1 MSDMQANVTIS
12 LKDEISS
19 RLGTIGS
26 AVETLGT
33 KFTAF
38 RRSAGNVFTSLGSS
52 ASALSTASASLTTA
66 GSRAAAAAAYFR
78 SLNAS
83 AGSIR
88 TLSSSLAVLPRA
100 LRDMA
105 SQMPSVVR
113 HGNTIVR
120 SLQGFNRD
128 LPRFLR
134 SSRSIRDV
142 LGAVAN
148 KLRDAANQANL
159 LRGSVSTLDG
169 AVSSSNSQLST
180 LRSTLSGVESSLSS
194 SATSAASLSASLG
207 TIQSAA
213 AASRAEAQSLS
224 DAFEN
229 LGSLSISL
237 GKGFLAAGGG
247 IAGAGLY
254 AVKKAMEV
262 ETSEAT
268 LRNTLTGGE
277 AESAQQLQA
286 LYREAQKLGVELP
299 GSTKDM
305 MEMFVA
311 LRQQGI
317 SVKNILGN
325 GEGGLGKATATFA
338 TLCGRDFQTSA
349 VYVAKFQEALGVSA
363 AKTTE
368 MIGKLNQLR
377 NASGLTEDQLFE
389 TMKYVGPSL
398 SALKITGPGKEK
410 AIDEIFSFFGILAK
424 KGIEGSSA
432 GTGTAQ
438 MLMRLSKINEIINSD
453 KFKYA
458 DLIAKHKIRFTLFDR
473 KGEFIGLTN
482 AIAQFADLKNK
493 LNDQQV
499 MNLTNALLGDE
510 AGRVMMAAMQEDVP
524 GMHAMQREI
533 MGQKGMDESIKNIMG
548 TGAMK
553 WETLQG
559 GIETSISTIG
569 KKISEHIKLDELFD
583 KAIDKLDKLNEWLN
597 DPKNDK
603 KIKQWIEDAKHLA
616 LTLAGIGTALV
627 GIGSALTSMVAVTKT
642 IGVIGESF
650 GDIGKF
656 LAKMPKF
663 NSSFTPI
670 LTFLTKP
677 LSLAGIGG
685 ATAALLGIATALGLI
700 YKFWAPIKTLFT
712 GYFKGVSG
720 NFVQLKAALQRLRKA
735 FDPIVEAAKTLW
747 GWLRKLFAPS
757 SADLTEYGAT
767 FGAWQTNNLISVIEI
782 IASGVELLTS
792 SFEELGHVAG
802 TAFEIVNGDI
812 SFDQANFSKDGG
824 LVAQTLKNISED
836 ERLSPLA
843 YFGQALGEAS
853 AVGPLADFATKAGET
868 FWHWWYGGS
877 AADKEAEKL
886 QRRLERKKWWKDQIN
901 LISSFWKQAWSDL
914 YTHFDGAI
922 NKVKSAFSGLISWFK
937 NTGQRLASIL
947 EDAFTIPVPSWWNR
961 LTGHAPPQT
970 SYAEA
975 MSPQISGSASANIGP
990 VYDAAQVAKFRNKSN
1005 SAAHKT
1011 TTVTNNNNITVSVNG
1026 SGDPEE
1032 TAQRVAS
1039 ALGSLEMDGL
1049 GFGYA

>member
-19 RLGTIGS
+19 RLGTIGN
-26 AVETLGT
+26 AVETLGA

-38 RRSAGNVFTSLGSS
+38 RRNAGNVFSSLGSS
-52 ASALSTASASLTTA
+52 ASAIA
-66 GSRAAAAAAYFR
+66 G
-78 SLNAS
+78 
-83 AGSIR
+83 
-88 TLSSSLAVLPRA
+88 LPRA
-100 LRDMA
+100 LRDAAM
-105 SQMPSVVR
+105 QMPNVVR
-113 HGNTIVR
+113 HGNTIVN
-120 SLQGFNRD
+120 SLRGFNRD

-159 LRGSVSTLDG
+159 LRGSVSALDG

-180 LRSTLSGVESSLSS
+180 FRGSLSS
-194 SATSAASLSASLG
+194 SAISAGSLSTSLG
-207 TIQSAA
+207 AVQSAA
-213 AASRAEAQSLS
+213 AASRAETQSLGS
-224 DAFEN
+224 ALEN
-229 LGSLSISL
+229 LGGTFTSI

-247 IAGAGLY
+247 MAGAGLY

-262 ETSEAT
+262 ETSEAA
-268 LRNTLTGGE
+268 LKNTLTGGE
-277 AESAQQLQA
+277 AETAQQLQA

-458 DLIAKHKIRFTLFDR
+458 DLIAKKNIRFDLFNK

-482 AIAQFADLKNK
+482 AVEQFAALKYK
-493 LNDQQV
+493 LNDQQL

-510 AGRVMMAAMQEDVP
+510 AGRVMMAAMQEGGS
-524 GMHAMQREI
+524 GMYNQYREI
-533 MGQKGMDESIKNIMG
+533 IAQKGMDESIKNIMG

-569 KKISEHIKLDELFD
+569 KKISEHIKLDKLFD

-603 KIKQWIEDAKHLA
+603 KIKQWIEDAKQLA

-627 GIGSALTSMVAVTKT
+627 GIGSAITSMVAVTKT
-642 IGVIGESF
+642 IGVVGENF
-650 GDIGKF
+650 GAIKKVFDIGGKLGWVTHLFKLFTIPMTGWFPLLLSGSGLIF
-656 LAKMPKF
+656 LATLGVLIYA
-663 NSSFTPI
+663 NW
-670 LTFLTKP
+670 KP
-677 LSLAGIGG
+677 LVTFFDGFFKGIKKSVGTLRPSLDKLKDAFQPIIDGFKELFGLINTSDYD
-685 ATAALLGIATALGLI
+685 ATLDGEALGIASVQTFKDLI
-700 YKFWAPIKTLFT
+700 DITT
-712 GYFKGVSG
+712 GAV
-720 NFVQLKAALQRLRKA
+720 
-735 FDPIVEAAKTLW
+735 D
-747 GWLRKLFAPS
+747 
-757 SADLTEYGAT
+757 
-767 FGAWQTNNLISVIEI
+767 
-782 IASGVELLTS
+782 LLTS
-792 SFEELGHVAG
+792 SLKAAGKAAG
-802 TAFEIVNGDI
+802 TAFSVI
-812 SFDQANFSKDGG
+812 ADG
-824 LVAQTLKNISED
+824 AP
-836 ERLSPLA
+836 LS
-843 YFGQALGEAS
+843 
-853 AVGPLADFATKAGET
+853 
-868 FWHWWYGGS
+868 
-877 AADKEAEKL
+877 EAEFTDKDNPFTNAL
-886 QRRLERKKWWKDQIN
+886 KMAFSADSQQDKYLSWMPFYKGSQTAFEFLATAYYDSWENAFKGLSKRLPGWCEDLIKGVSSWWQQTCN
-901 LISSFWKQAWSDL
+901 DL
-914 YTHFDGAI
+914 HTHFNEAV
-922 NKVKSAFSGLISWFK
+922 NKVKNTFSGLVSWFK
-937 NTGQRLASIL
+937 DTGHRLASIL

-961 LTGHAPPQT
+961 LTGHTPSQT

-975 MSPQISGSASANIGP
+975 MSPQIFGSASANIGP
-990 VYDAAQVAKFRNKSN
+990 VYDAAQVAKFRSKN
-1005 SAAHKT
+1005 SSDAHKT

-1039 ALGSLEMDGL
+1039 ALGTLEMDGIS
-1049 GFGYA
+1049 FGYA

>member
-26 AVETLGT
+26 AVETLGA

-38 RRSAGNVFTSLGSS
+38 RRNAGNAFSSLGSS
-52 ASALSTASASLTTA
+52 ASAIA
-66 GSRAAAAAAYFR
+66 G
-78 SLNAS
+78 
-83 AGSIR
+83 
-88 TLSSSLAVLPRA
+88 LPRA
-100 LRDMA
+100 LRDTAM
-105 SQMPSVVR
+105 QMPNVVR
-113 HGNTIVR
+113 HGNTIVN
-120 SLQGFNRD
+120 SLRGFNRD

-159 LRGSVSTLDG
+159 LRGSVSALDG

-180 LRSTLSGVESSLSS
+180 FRGSLSS
-194 SATSAASLSASLG
+194 SAISAGSLSTSLG
-207 TIQSAA
+207 AVQSAA
-213 AASRAEAQSLS
+213 AASRAETQSLGS
-224 DAFEN
+224 ALEN
-229 LGSLSISL
+229 LGGTFTSI

-247 IAGAGLY
+247 MAGAGFY

-262 ETSEAT
+262 ETSEAA
-268 LRNTLTGGE
+268 LKNTLTGGE
-277 AESAQQLQA
+277 AETAQQLQA

-458 DLIAKHKIRFTLFDR
+458 DLIAKKNIRFDLFNK

-482 AIAQFADLKNK
+482 AVEQFAALKYK
-493 LNDQQV
+493 LNDQQL

-510 AGRVMMAAMQEDVP
+510 AGRVMMAAMQEGGS
-524 GMHAMQREI
+524 GMYNQYREI
-533 MGQKGMDESIKNIMG
+533 IAQKGMDESIKNIMG

-569 KKISEHIKLDELFD
+569 KKISEHIKLDKLFD

-603 KIKQWIEDAKHLA
+603 KIKKWIEDAKQLA

-642 IGVIGESF
+642 IGVVGENF
-650 GDIGKF
+650 GAIKKVFDIGGKLGWVTHLFKLFTIPMTGWFPLLLSGSGLIF
-656 LAKMPKF
+656 LATLGVLIYA
-663 NSSFTPI
+663 NW
-670 LTFLTKP
+670 KP
-677 LSLAGIGG
+677 LTTFFDGFFKGIKKSVGTLRPSLDKLKDAFQPIIDGFKELFGLINTSDYD
-685 ATAALLGIATALGLI
+685 ATLDGEALGIASVQTFKDLIDITTGAVDLLTSALKAAGKAAGTTFSIIADGTPLSEVEFTDKDNPFTNALKMAFSADSQQDKYLSWMPFYKGSQTAFEFLATAYYDSWENAFKGLSKRLPGWCEDLI
-700 YKFWAPIKTLFT
+700 
-712 GYFKGVSG
+712 KGVSSWWQQTC
-720 NFVQLKAALQRLRKA
+720 N
-735 FDPIVEAAKTLW
+735 
-747 GWLRKLFAPS
+747 
-757 SADLTEYGAT
+757 DL
-767 FGAWQTNNLISVIEI
+767 
-782 IASGVELLTS
+782 
-792 SFEELGHVAG
+792 H
-802 TAFEIVNGDI
+802 
-812 SFDQANFSKDGG
+812 
-824 LVAQTLKNISED
+824 
-836 ERLSPLA
+836 
-843 YFGQALGEAS
+843 
-853 AVGPLADFATKAGET
+853 
-868 FWHWWYGGS
+868 
-877 AADKEAEKL
+877 
-886 QRRLERKKWWKDQIN
+886 
-901 LISSFWKQAWSDL
+901 
-914 YTHFDGAI
+914 THFNEAV
-922 NKVKSAFSGLISWFK
+922 NKVKNTFSGLVSWFK
-937 NTGQRLASIL
+937 DTGHRLASIL

-961 LTGHAPPQT
+961 LTGHTPSQT

-975 MSPQISGSASANIGP
+975 MSPQIFGSASANIGP
-990 VYDAAQVAKFRNKSN
+990 VYDAAQVAKFRSKN
-1005 SAAHKT
+1005 SSDAHKT

-1039 ALGSLEMDGL
+1039 ALGTLEMDGIS
-1049 GFGYA
+1049 FGYA

>member
-38 RRSAGNVFTSLGSS
+38 RRSAGTVFSSLGSS
-52 ASALSTASASLTTA
+52 ASAIA
-66 GSRAAAAAAYFR
+66 G
-78 SLNAS
+78 
-83 AGSIR
+83 I
-88 TLSSSLAVLPRA
+88 PRA

-134 SSRSIRDV
+134 SSRSVRDV

-148 KLRDAANQANL
+148 KLRDAANQANS
-159 LRGSVSTLDG
+159 LRGSVSALDG

-180 LRSTLSGVESSLSS
+180 FRGTLSGVQTGLSS
-194 SATSAASLSASLG
+194 SAASAGTLSASLG
-207 TIQSAA
+207 TIQSSA
-213 AASRAEAQSLS
+213 AASRAETQSLGEAL
-224 DAFEN
+224 DN
-229 LGSLSISL
+229 LGGTFTSI

-268 LRNTLTGGE
+268 LKNTLTGGK

-363 AKTTE
+363 TKTTE

-458 DLIAKHKIRFTLFDR
+458 DLIAKKNIRFDLFNK

-482 AIAQFADLKNK
+482 AVEQFAALKYK
-493 LNDQQV
+493 LNDQQL

-510 AGRVMMAAMQEDVP
+510 AGRVMMAAMQEGGS
-524 GMHAMQREI
+524 GMYNQYREI
-533 MGQKGMDESIKNIMG
+533 QAQKGMDESIKNIMG

-583 KAIDKLDKLNEWLN
+583 KAIDKLDKFNEWLN

-603 KIKQWIEDAKHLA
+603 RIKQYIEDAKKLA
-616 LTLAGIGTALV
+616 VTLLGV
-627 GIGSALTSMVAVTKT
+627 GSAFMALGTSLTSMVAVTKT
-642 IGVIGESF
+642 IGAVGESF
-650 GDIGKF
+650 GAIKNVFDIGGKLGWVTRLF
-656 LAKMPKF
+656 KLFTIPMTGWFPLLLSGSGLILLATLGVLIYA
-663 NSSFTPI
+663 NW
-670 LTFLTKP
+670 KP
-677 LSLAGIGG
+677 LTTFFDGFFKGIKKSVGILSPSLEKLKEAFQPIIDGFKELFGLIGTSDYD
-685 ATAALLGIATALGLI
+685 ATLNGEALGIRSVETFRDLI
-700 YKFWAPIKTLFT
+700 DITT
-712 GYFKGVSG
+712 GTVDLLTSA
-720 NFVQLKAALQRLRKA
+720 LKAAGKA
-735 FDPIVEAAKTLW
+735 AGTLFSIIADGAPLSEAEFTDKDNPFTNALKMA
-747 GWLRKLFAPS
+747 F
-757 SADLTEYGAT
+757 SADSQQDKYLSWMPFYKGS
-767 FGAWQTNNLISVIEI
+767 Q
-782 IASGVELLTS
+782 
-792 SFEELGHVAG
+792 
-802 TAFEIVNGDI
+802 TAFEFLATAYYD
-812 SFDQANFSKDGG
+812 SWANAFKG
-824 LVAQTLKNISED
+824 LGK
-836 ERLSPLA
+836 RLPGWCRDLIK
-843 YFGQALGEAS
+843 G
-853 AVGPLADFATKAGET
+853 
-868 FWHWWYGGS
+868 
-877 AADKEAEKL
+877 
-886 QRRLERKKWWKDQIN
+886 
-901 LISSFWKQAWSDL
+901 ISSWWQQTCNDL
-914 YTHFDGAI
+914 HTHFNNAI
-922 NKVKSAFSGLISWFK
+922 NKVKSAFSDLVSWFK
-937 NTGQRLASIL
+937 NVGPRLSSKLKDI
-947 EDAFTIPVPSWWNR
+947 FTIPVPSWWKK
-961 LTGHAPPQT
+961 LTGNTPSQT

-975 MSPQISGSASANIGP
+975 MSPQTPSSTSSNIGS
-990 VYDAAQVAKFRNKSN
+990 VYNADQVAKFRSKSN
-1005 SAAHKT
+1005 SAPHKT

-1026 SGDPEE
+1026 SSNPEE

-1039 ALGSLEMDGL
+1039 ALGSLEMDGIS
-1049 GFGYA
+1049 FGYA

>member
-26 AVETLGT
+26 AVETLSN
-33 KFTAF
+33 KLTAF
-38 RRSAGNVFTSLGSS
+38 KRNAGNVFTSLGSS

-66 GSRAAAAAAYFR
+66 GSRAAAAAASFR

-88 TLSSSLAVLPRA
+88 TLSSSLATLPRA

-113 HGNTIVR
+113 HGNSIVR
-120 SLQGFNRD
+120 SLQGFSRD

-134 SSRSIRDV
+134 SSRSVRDI
-142 LGAVAN
+142 LGAVAD

-159 LRGSVSTLDG
+159 LRGSVSALDG
-169 AVSSSNSQLST
+169 AVSSSNSQLVT
-180 LRSTLSGVESSLSS
+180 LRGTLSGVESSLSS

-207 TIQSAA
+207 TIQRAA

-229 LGSLSISL
+229 LGGLSISL

-262 ETSEAT
+262 ETSEAA
-268 LRNTLTGGE
+268 LKNTLTGGE

-398 SALKITGPGKEK
+398 SALKVTGPGKEY

-533 MGQKGMDESIKNIMG
+533 MGQKGMDESIKNIMS

-603 KIKQWIEDAKHLA
+603 KIKQWIEDAK
-616 LTLAGIGTALV
+616 TLAVTLVGIGTTLV

-642 IGVIGESF
+642 IGAVGESF
-650 GDIGKF
+650 GAIKNSMGPTGSLFKALSKIKGILPSISSLLTTQISCWGG
-656 LAKMPKF
+656 LA
-663 NSSFTPI
+663 
-670 LTFLTKP
+670 
-677 LSLAGIGG
+677 G
-685 ATAALLGIATALGLI
+685 ATAGVFGLALAIGLI
-700 YKFWAPIKTLFT
+700 YKYSDKIKRLLKGFWQGVTGENSASYFSQSLATIKENLQPVTDS
-712 GYFKGVSG
+712 FKELLD
-720 NFVQLKAALQRLRKA
+720 FFRPLLDCIKE
-735 FDPIVEAAKTLW
+735 F
-747 GWLRKLFAPS
+747 FAPVQGDE
-757 SADLTEYGAT
+757 ADTLGGMLLGEFFVYTLGKLAEGVAY
-767 FGAWQTNNLISVIEI
+767 LISIPFRLNKAWRNALSHI
-782 IASGVELLTS
+782 
-792 SFEELGHVAG
+792 
-802 TAFEIVNGDI
+802 
-812 SFDQANFSKDGG
+812 FSAIWYVFGGG
-824 LVAQTLKNISED
+824 LI
-836 ERLSPLA
+836 
-843 YFGQALGEAS
+843 
-853 AVGPLADFATKAGET
+853 
-868 FWHWWYGGS
+868 
-877 AADKEAEKL
+877 
-886 QRRLERKKWWKDQIN
+886 
-901 LISSFWKQAWSDL
+901 SDL
-914 YTHFDGAI
+914 LNDPQGLMNRI
-922 NKVKSAFSGLISWFK
+922 KSAFIDLLDWLKDMGKLIAL
-937 NTGQRLASIL
+937 TIL
-947 EDAFTIPVPSWWNR
+947 ESFNIPLPAWLQRFYDERQFNQPMQQ
-961 LTGHAPPQT
+961 A
-970 SYAEA
+970 YAVRKTVQ
-975 MSPQISGSASANIGP
+975 SFSDYTDKNKIVRNYNNSSRVTNDRRVTNQNTYNINYSDP
-990 VYDAAQVAKFRNKSN
+990 NVNAEELAKFLNDSLY
-1005 SAAHKT
+1005 SD
-1011 TTVTNNNNITVSVNG
+1011 SVPQQG
-1026 SGDPEE
+1026 
-1032 TAQRVAS
+1032 
-1039 ALGSLEMDGL
+1039 MD
-1049 GFGYA
+1049 FGYDQSGKEPSAVSTPRYYMPGMMVTV